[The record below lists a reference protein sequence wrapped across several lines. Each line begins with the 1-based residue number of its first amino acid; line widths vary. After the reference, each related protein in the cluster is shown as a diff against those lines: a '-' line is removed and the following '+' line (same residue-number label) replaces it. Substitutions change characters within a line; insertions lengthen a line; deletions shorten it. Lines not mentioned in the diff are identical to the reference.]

1 MSVREHHNVPESAT
15 PEPPAPLLSCEDL
28 VGLLAE
34 RDRLRVVAAL
44 VLGADDL
51 PGIRTLTGLEYP
63 MIAKALGRLGDGGL
77 VEELP
82 DHRYVALGEAFA
94 LAARAA
100 AQRST
105 VADAAPEFDPGRVS
119 EADAKVLR
127 TFLRDGRLVRIP
139 AQQSKRLVILE
150 HLAQQFEPGVHYAE
164 RTVNT
169 ILARFHPDTAA
180 LRRYLVDHGLL
191 DRADGEYW
199 RSGGRVD

>member
-1 MSVREHHNVPESAT
+1 MSSD
-15 PEPPAPLLSCEDL
+15 DL

-51 PGIRTLTGLEYP
+51 PGIRNQTGLEYP
-63 MIAKALGRLGDGGL
+63 AIAKALGRLTDGGL

-82 DHRYVALGEAFA
+82 EHHYAVLSEAFA
-94 LAARAA
+94 VAARAA
-100 AQRST
+100 ASRST
-105 VADAAPEFDPGRVS
+105 PHVEPGFDAAHVS
-119 EADAKVLR
+119 DADAKVLR

-150 HLAQQFEPGVHYAE
+150 HLAQQFEPGVHYPE

-169 ILARFHPDTAA
+169 VLARFHPDTAA